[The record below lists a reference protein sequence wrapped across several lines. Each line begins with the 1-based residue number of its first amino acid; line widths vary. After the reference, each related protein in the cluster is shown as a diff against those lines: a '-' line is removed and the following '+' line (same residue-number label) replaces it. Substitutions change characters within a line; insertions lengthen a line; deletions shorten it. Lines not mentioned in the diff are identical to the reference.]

1 MRGWYVISLR
11 PLNRH
16 GGLRRAAATR
26 GARLFALSTLALEP
40 IEDAAALDAALECP
54 RVIVTSPS
62 AVAMARPGRPLR
74 ARRGQA
80 WFALGA
86 GSAAALHRRGI
97 ARVQVPVAG
106 SDSEALLALPGLQQ
120 VRGQAIGLLT
130 APGGRGLIARTL
142 RTAGARLQVAD
153 TYRRVPRPL
162 PAARL
167 RALATLPA
175 RSALVLTS
183 EEAFAPLWQAAD
195 AAQRERLRAAP
206 CVVASDRLATRAAA
220 LGFRQVLRA
229 AGPRPAQLLQALEAH
244 AAAQRIR

>member
-1 MRGWYVISLR
+1 MQGWYVISLR

-16 GGLRRAAATR
+16 GGLRRAAAAR

-40 IEDAAALDAALECP
+40 LDDDGALDAALQCP

-62 AVAMARPGRPLR
+62 AVAMASLDRPLR

-86 GSAAALHRRGI
+86 GSAAALRRRGI
-97 ARVQVPVAG
+97 ARVQVPAAG

-120 VRGQAIGLLT
+120 VRGEAIGLLT
-130 APGGRGLIARTL
+130 APGGRGLIARAL
-142 RTAGARLQVAD
+142 RAAGARLQVAE

-162 PAARL
+162 SPARL
-167 RALATLPA
+167 HALARLPA
-175 RSALVLTS
+175 RTALVLTS
-183 EEAFAPLWQAAD
+183 EEAFAPLWQALD

-206 CVVASDRLATRAAA
+206 CVVASDRLAAHAAA
-220 LGFRQVLRA
+220 LGFAQVLRA
-229 AGPRPAQLLQALEAH
+229 SGPRPAQLLQALEAH
-244 AAAQRIR
+244 AGARRIR